1 MNLNFYVYEVYF
13 KNTLDNWL
21 YTCCCIYKFLFFIAL
36 LTYPLVGTF
45 YFIKTGKFEDITS
58 IPDSFP
64 TYIDKK
70 YRELLKYL

>member
-1 MNLNFYVYEVYF
+1 MKYILR
-13 KNTLDNWL
+13 TLWIIG
-21 YTCCCIYKFLFFIAL
+21 YIPVVVFTSFCFFIAL
-36 LTYPLVGTF
+36 FTYPLVGSF
-45 YFIKTGKFEDITS
+45 HFIKTGKFEDITS